1 MVQFRCLRLYLG
13 IESVSCHQ
21 LQRTPRINMNWNF
34 KTLGQLFLLFS
45 FIYNRSIL
53 WTQTF
58 KQAWKGSCSSLPLI
72 TMLGK
77 SSRWTWNIKTLV
89 SKQNYTTIKRKATKV
104 TWVYLTESRSQ
115 QYQRKMWR
123 CLDVTL
129 KCNYTTP
136 REDQASLSWSQWSV
150 WVVLQPAV
158 NESRLLLLQLSST
171 WPTKT
176 THQ

>member
-1 MVQFRCLRLYLG
+1 M
-13 IESVSCHQ
+13 ESVSCH
-21 LQRTPRINMNWNF
+21 LFQRMTRINLDWILQ
-34 KTLGQLFLLFS
+34 TLSQLFRLFS

-53 WTQTF
+53 KTQTF

-89 SKQNYTTIKRKATKV
+89 SVFPQTKLHHNYKCKRKATQV
-104 TWVYLTESRSQ
+104 TRVYLTESRSQ
-115 QYQRKMWR
+115 QRRKMWR
-123 CLDVTL
+123 CLDITL

-150 WVVLQPAV
+150 WVVLRPAV
-158 NESRLLLLQLSST
+158 NESKLLLLQLSST

-176 THQ
+176 THP